1 MPPGTAVLRKPTNRK
16 QGKAMKRNHSD
27 DQGTHGRARDKA
39 PSDRGSVQSLIR
51 ALSLLEILA
60 EDDEG
65 YRLVDLALRTGLSTS
80 TAHRLLTTLEQKR
93 FVQFDHQTSL
103 WHVGAQCFSV
113 GTAFGRRRNLGEM
126 AHAAMRQVRDA
137 TGETVNL
144 GLADQGTVLFVSQV
158 ESREQIRAIS
168 RPGGHAPLVC
178 TALGQAI
185 LSGMKEGEVG
195 EIVQKHGLPRLT
207 PNSIA
212 RPSELYKVLEEV
224 RRVGFAVDDE
234 QNSLGLRCV
243 AATIY
248 NEVSMP
254 MAAVSIAGPTL
265 RVTLQRIP
273 ELGQQVM
280 AAARE
285 ITRAIGGRLPATP
298 LSNASVKRSLTLLSR
313 G

>member
-1 MPPGTAVLRKPTNRK
+1 
-16 QGKAMKRNHSD
+16 MKHNQS
-27 DQGTHGRARDKA
+27 DQGTHGRARDKT

-93 FVQFDHQTSL
+93 FVQFDQQTSR
-103 WHVGAQCFSV
+103 WHVGVQCFAV
-113 GTAFGRRRNLGEM
+113 GTAFGRRRNLVEM
-126 AHAAMRQVRDA
+126 AHAAMRRVRDA

-144 GLADQGTVLFVSQV
+144 GLADDGTVLFVSQV
-158 ESREQIRAIS
+158 ESREQVRAIS
-168 RPGGHAPLVC
+168 RPGDRAPLAC

-185 LSGMKEGEVG
+185 LSGMKEAEVA
-195 EIVQKHGLPRLT
+195 EIVRKQGLPRLT

-212 RPSELYKVLEEV
+212 RPSALYKVLEEV
-224 RRVGFAVDDE
+224 RCVGFAVDDE
-234 QNSLGLRCV
+234 QNSPGLRCV
-243 AATIY
+243 ASTIY
-248 NEVSMP
+248 NEFSMP

-265 RVTLQRIP
+265 RVTPQRIP
-273 ELGQQVM
+273 ELGQQIM

-298 LSNASVKRSLTLLSR
+298 LSHASVRRSLTLLSR

>member
-1 MPPGTAVLRKPTNRK
+1 
-16 QGKAMKRNHSD
+16 MKRNQSD
-27 DQGTHGRARDKA
+27 DQGTHGRARDIA

-103 WHVGAQCFSV
+103 WHVGVQCFSV
-113 GTAFGRRRNLGEM
+113 GAAFGRRRNLGEM
-126 AHAAMRQVRDA
+126 AQAAMRRVRDA

-207 PNSIA
+207 PHSIA

-248 NEVSMP
+248 NEFSMP

-265 RVTLQRIP
+265 RVTPQRIP

-285 ITRAIGGRLPATP
+285 ITRAIGGRPPATP
-298 LSNASVKRSLTLLSR
+298 LSNASVRRSLTLLSR